1 MAVKKTR
8 KLHNYYE
15 DDAFT
20 AGMQCFEQVV

>member
-8 KLHNYYE
+8 KLPNYHG

-20 AGMQCFEQVV
+20 AGMQCFELDV